1 MGLLPW
7 IVLLLSMAF
16 RMLGICRP
24 LLGNFAVYQTAYAM
38 IARFFAEGHFQ
49 TIFYPQVNILVN
61 GQPSLH
67 LLYYPVSALIAALG
81 SSFLGGTLD
90 FWGRFQSVLFYG
102 AAQFYL
108 YRLVKALLN
117 PRAALASLVVFAIAP
132 LTIIYGQSFQHEI
145 ATVFFTAAFF
155 YYWRQF
161 LGKGRP
167 RHFILTAF
175 FLSWILLTRPNNL
188 YVFLPALY
196 LALWGKSSRA
206 EWRNIFKLAFVTAL
220 GIVLPAL
227 WYFHTWQVS
236 HSANNIYSTL
246 YAQLMVRSSFA
257 SPLVLHGEYYKA
269 LLDLLAGNVCTPVG
283 FTFLLIGVTAAMA
296 EFRKYFF
303 FILWAGAFLATSML
317 IPRKLIDHEF
327 YLLHFLL
334 PAAPLMGVG
343 FLHVYDHLNLKG
355 FARKLALVFFIA
367 ASLGLSMRYALHPAF
382 KITEEDKHILELAA
396 KVKELTGKQE
406 SRLIVQGTH
415 TLLYYADRYG
425 YPFVIQPSA
434 EISDYYRY
442 MNWQKLP
449 EDKWRARNEA
459 LKNPV
464 AYLEYLRREES
475 ATHFVVTYP
484 AAFFKQKEFSQYIL
498 SNYKA
503 IFADPQVGYI
513 FDLTPRQ

>member
-1 MGLLPW
+1 MGLIAWL
-7 IVLLLSMAF
+7 VLILSMAF
-16 RMLGICRP
+16 RMLSITRP

-61 GQPSLH
+61 GKPSLH

-81 SSFLGGTLD
+81 STFLGGTLD

-108 YRLVKALLN
+108 YRLVKTFLN

-132 LTIIYGQSFQHEI
+132 VSIIYGQSFQHEM

-155 YYWRQF
+155 HHWLHFAR
-161 LGKGRP
+161 KGRP
-167 RHFILTAF
+167 VHGFFAVF

-188 YVFLPALY
+188 YIALPALY
-196 LALWGKSSRA
+196 LGLWGRSSRP
-206 EWRNIFKLAFVTAL
+206 EWRSILKLTLVGIL
-220 GIVLPAL
+220 GVILPAL

-236 HSANNIYSTL
+236 QTANNIYSTM
-246 YAQLMVRSSFA
+246 YAQFMVRSSFV
-257 SPLVLHGEYYKA
+257 SPLVLSGEYYKA
-269 LLDLLAGNVCTPVG
+269 LLDILIGNVCTPIG
-283 FTFLLIGVTAAMA
+283 FTLLLIGVAAGMA
-296 EFRKYFF
+296 EFRKSLF
-303 FILWAGAFLATSML
+303 FILWSGSFLASSLL

-334 PAAPLMGVG
+334 PATPLMGAG
-343 FLHVYDHLNLKG
+343 FLHVYDHLDLKG
-355 FARKLALVFFIA
+355 FSRKLALVFFITVSFA
-367 ASLGLSMRYALHPAF
+367 LSMRYALHPAF
-382 KITEEDKHILELAA
+382 KTTEEDRHILELSA
-396 KVKELTGKQE
+396 KVRELTGKND

-425 YPFVIQPSA
+425 YPFVIQPSP

-442 MNWQKLP
+442 MNWQKLS
-449 EDKWRARNEA
+449 EEKWRARNEA

-464 AYLEYLRREES
+464 TYLEYLRKEDQ
-475 ATHFVVTYP
+475 ATHFIVTFP
-484 AAFFKQKEFSQYIL
+484 AEFFRQKEFSDYVL
-498 SNYKA
+498 GKYKA
-503 IFADPQVGYI
+503 IFADPHVGYV
-513 FDLTPRQ
+513 FELNPKQ